1 MKNYNN
7 TQTITVLEENIIK
20 KSRNTLH
27 LVLRQRGFADDII
40 DSINNEVE
48 KRLQQYLNK
57 IASKMDNMNFDNPEE
72 SIKCL
77 LLKKIIEILEEISK
91 EKIANL
97 SEEDKKLIFDIL
109 NGKDGEAPKSGEND
123 DKNPK

>member
-57 IASKMDNMNFDNPEE
+57 IASKMENMNFDNPEE
-72 SIKCL
+72 SIKFL
-77 LLKKIIEILEEISK
+77 LLKKIIEILEEMSK

>member
-57 IASKMDNMNFDNPEE
+57 IASKMDSMNFDNPEE

-77 LLKKIIEILEEISK
+77 LLKKIIEILEEMSK

-109 NGKDGEAPKSGEND
+109 NGKDGEAPKSGENNE
-123 DKNPK
+123 KNPK

>member
-40 DSINNEVE
+40 DSIKDGITEGAVKLVKFDDDLRLSVIKIGSACFCRMLPPSQVIEVE
-48 KRLQQYLNK
+48 T
-57 IASKMDNMNFDNPEE
+57 E
-72 SIKCL
+72 
-77 LLKKIIEILEEISK
+77 
-91 EKIANL
+91 
-97 SEEDKKLIFDIL
+97 
-109 NGKDGEAPKSGEND
+109 
-123 DKNPK
+123 